1 MQDASE
7 VRTIKLYDEDAYRTE
22 FEARVLSARYR
33 EDGNGRVCDL
43 VLDRTCFFPEEGLRK
58 ELQKGLRKKRQKQM
72 PRKLQRIS
80 EMYLRRE

>member
-43 VLDRTCFFPEEGLRK
+43 VLDRTCFFPEEGAGCR
-58 ELQKGLRKKRQKQM
+58 LQTYRFVTA
-72 PRKLQRIS
+72 
-80 EMYLRRE
+80 